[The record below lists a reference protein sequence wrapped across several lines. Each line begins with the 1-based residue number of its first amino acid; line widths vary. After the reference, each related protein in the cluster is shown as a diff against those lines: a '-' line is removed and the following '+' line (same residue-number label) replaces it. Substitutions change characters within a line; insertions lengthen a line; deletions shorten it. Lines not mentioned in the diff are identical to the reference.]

1 MVSQVTRLPLEYQT
15 PILSCIQIF
24 NIQIVTVQWDL
35 NNGHSNSSQLTVHYS
50 NGVEVCFPDHHF
62 PGIGSFPESGKFPVP
77 SIREHPLPG
86 PVSVLPFGTGQ
97 LLSRLSPKNE
107 TGIPEFEISGKFGKN
122 SQNSVLDGKFPVG
135 Y

>member
-86 PVSVLPFGTGQ
+86 PVSSQ
-97 LLSRLSPKNE
+97 SRK
-107 TGIPEFEISGKFGKN
+107 
-122 SQNSVLDGKFPVG
+122 
-135 Y
+135 